1 PVPFIPGSRLSIE
14 GYLRDSEVTDPVTG
28 EPRIISFF
36 PESEVSINFRQDIT
50 DWRVAWGIEVFKQG
64 EVQAYRLAEIDTSEE
79 GPWVDLFIET
89 TALPNNMKLQFW
101 AANIFDG
108 TVDRDRL
115 FFGVPGDGDLS
126 NDNRNFPLFRRDLRQ
141 RTFAE
146 APWFIVILSGQF

>member
-1 PVPFIPGSRLSIE
+1 M
-14 GYLRDSEVTDPVTG
+14 RDSEVTDPVTG
-28 EPRIISFF
+28 DPRIISFL

-50 DWRVAWGIEVFKQG
+50 DWRIAWGIEAFKQG
-64 EVQAYRLAEIDTSEE
+64 EVQAYRLNEIDTSEE
-79 GPWVDLFIET
+79 GPWVDFFIET

-108 TVDRDRL
+108 TVDRDRR
-115 FFGVPGDGDLS
+115 FFAPD
-126 NDNRNFPLFRRDLRQ
+126 RNGPLFRRDLRQ